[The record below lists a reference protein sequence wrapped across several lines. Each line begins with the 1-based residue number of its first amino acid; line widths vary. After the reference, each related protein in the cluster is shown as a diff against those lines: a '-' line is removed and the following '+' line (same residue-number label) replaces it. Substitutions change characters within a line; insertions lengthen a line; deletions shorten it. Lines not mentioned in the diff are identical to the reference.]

1 MDDHEQEENELTRA
15 TKAFVDKNPYNL
27 VRPTKPPILDPKKF
41 GWTSPDDV
49 TITPPKEKK
58 K

>member
-1 MDDHEQEENELTRA
+1 MDDSEQEESESARA
-15 TKAFVDKNPYNL
+15 AKGFVDKNPYNL

-49 TITPPKEKK
+49 TVTMPRKK
-58 K
+58 NK